1 MNNGLLFLGA
11 LLAVILAALFAV
23 PNFVDW
29 NGYRGVFEEEASKV
43 LGRDVRVGG
52 SVNLKLLPAPY
63 VRFEKVRIAN
73 LTGQTGEPFV
83 RADSFTM
90 WLSGPA
96 LLRGVLEASRIEL
109 EKPVL
114 TLAVDKAGGG
124 NWTNIELKSGDLPFV
139 PRDLAL
145 RSVKLIDGA
154 VSIYNSATDRVAQI
168 EGIYGELSADS
179 LKGPFRFKGMASWS
193 GTSHDLNFATETPSA
208 DGSFGLKVSARA
220 DGTPNVY
227 LLDGRVSDLD
237 SKPQFKGEWTGTLA
251 VPGSDMTA
259 AAGKGDVPLLDLKS
273 EITANALGAK
283 IDDITLALDNAPEPQ
298 MMTGSAVATWT
309 TPPRLDVTLASKW
322 LDSDWLA
329 GAGKNS
335 ASFSKLKQLTLGLMQ
350 SVAGDSKA
358 SAKID
363 LQQVKIGGETA
374 GGLSIDADRS
384 GNVTHITSFNVS
396 LPGGSRLDLAGD
408 LKNDKDKHSF
418 TGSAFI
424 GGTSLSRLK
433 AWAGKSGIPV
443 DITSDGP
450 FSLNGK
456 IDIDQTRF
464 ALADAS
470 AEISGR
476 AMAGD
481 LTIAN
486 DGRKRTDLTLQAA
499 DLDTHDIFPK
509 TADAFKTEFRKALGL
524 APSNDAEGAKAELPG
539 DMRLRVIAGRL
550 IDGDDTY
557 RDVDVTFD
565 VDGKDI
571 SLPAAKLTTANGLT
585 IGLEGGVKTG
595 GGAPVGTIAY
605 DLTGATPDA
614 MKDLVRKAGLTNL
627 LGDEPFKGLKAGKLA
642 GLIELGRRIPSAADI
657 TVDGTLNGSHLSGSA
672 EFDGGLGVWRSQP
685 SRMQITLSAPS
696 LPVLLTGLGQDN
708 HSADGD
714 SGTPAEASLVA
725 AGTFASGTKTRVE
738 VHAHGLQM
746 AFAGDAVWPEDSPL
760 ALNGSAD
767 IKAYDFAD
775 ALSVAGLSLAGGEN
789 GVATHGTIDVSRD
802 KGAWNVATRD
812 LSLGTATIA
821 GDVRI
826 TARANGGRHIEGKIG
841 ADRVTVASLIS
852 MLTDKP
858 STATIAGGAA
868 SVAALESR
876 SIWPSRVFDFDAL
889 DGTEADVRL
898 SFASLDLSGNLAT
911 RDGEMRLTLAPGKLA
926 INDLSADAA
935 GGKLT
940 GNVSLEKASNG
951 VVLASDL
958 KLDQAKLSS
967 FSPAAKGTATFDLKA
982 GATAQSP
989 AGLLAVMAGSGH
1001 LALKD
1006 ANIRA
1011 PAVAT
1016 VADIVDTVL
1025 QGKMQNDVHA
1035 ISTAL
1040 LAALDTS
1047 EVAIGDREL
1056 AMTVTG
1062 GSVKFDPLALDAAD
1076 GKLEATVSADL
1087 TSLNVSAAYQVNAI
1101 VRPLPPPA
1109 VPLPGWQ
1116 PPPPKAPLPPAVVL
1130 YEGQLD
1136 NLAGLNVSV
1145 DVADVQRELSV
1156 RQVER
1161 NVEEL
1166 EISRRVDEERARLDK
1181 ERRKAAARA
1190 KKQPEQLPPVLPE
1203 SAGTAPFNANPPDTP
1218 SPPDAQPAPQAP
1230 VVVPQADQQDGAKS
1244 ADAVSANTVQ
1254 TPKITVEPFAPP
1266 VVQTAPGTQGASQNS
1281 AAAINP
1287 ETGLPI
1293 VQKDQAAVRPVP
1305 APRPAQR
1312 PQRRRTSQDEVM
1324 KSLGNF

>member
-1 MNNGLLFLGA
+1 
-11 LLAVILAALFAV
+11 
-23 PNFVDW
+23 
-29 NGYRGVFEEEASKV
+29 
-43 LGRDVRVGG
+43 
-52 SVNLKLLPAPY
+52 
-63 VRFEKVRIAN
+63 
-73 LTGQTGEPFV
+73 
-83 RADSFTM
+83 
-90 WLSGPA
+90 
-96 LLRGVLEASRIEL
+96 
-109 EKPVL
+109 
-114 TLAVDKAGGG
+114 
-124 NWTNIELKSGDLPFV
+124 
-139 PRDLAL
+139 
-145 RSVKLIDGA
+145 
-154 VSIYNSATDRVAQI
+154 
-168 EGIYGELSADS
+168 
-179 LKGPFRFKGMASWS
+179 
-193 GTSHDLNFATETPSA
+193 
-208 DGSFGLKVSARA
+208 
-220 DGTPNVY
+220 
-227 LLDGRVSDLD
+227 
-237 SKPQFKGEWTGTLA
+237 
-251 VPGSDMTA
+251 
-259 AAGKGDVPLLDLKS
+259 
-273 EITANALGAK
+273 
-283 IDDITLALDNAPEPQ
+283 
-298 MMTGSAVATWT
+298 
-309 TPPRLDVTLASKW
+309 
-322 LDSDWLA
+322 
-329 GAGKNS
+329 
-335 ASFSKLKQLTLGLMQ
+335 MQ

-408 LKNDKDKHSF
+408 LKNDKGKHSF
-418 TGSAFI
+418 AGSVFI

-433 AWAGKSGIPV
+433 TWAGKSGIPV

-509 TADAFKTEFRKALGL
+509 TAEAFKAEFRKALGL
-524 APSNDAEGAKAELPG
+524 APSGDGEGAKAELPG

-565 VDGKDI
+565 VGGKDI

-585 IGLEGGVKTG
+585 IGLEGSVKTG
-595 GGAPVGTIAY
+595 GGAPVGTIGY

-627 LGDEPFKGLKAGKLA
+627 LGDEPFKGLKNGKLA
-642 GLIELGRRIPSAADI
+642 GLIEFGRRIPSAADI
-657 TVDGTLNGSHLSGSA
+657 TVDGTLNGSHLSGSS
-672 EFDGGLGVWRSQP
+672 EFDGGLGAWRSQP

-708 HSADGD
+708 QGAAGN

-725 AGTFASGTKTRVE
+725 AGTLASGAKTRVE
-738 VHAHGLQM
+738 VHAQGLQT
-746 AFAGDAVWPEDSPL
+746 AFAGDVVWPEGSPL

-767 IKAYDFAD
+767 IKADDFAD

-802 KGAWNVATRD
+802 KGVWNVTTRD

-821 GDVRI
+821 SDVRI
-826 TARANGGRHIEGKIG
+826 TAGANGGRRIEGKIG
-841 ADRVTVASLIS
+841 ADRVTVASLLSI
-852 MLTDKP
+852 LTDKP

-876 SIWPSRVFDFDAL
+876 SLWPSRVFDFDAL
-889 DGTEADVRL
+889 DGTEADVRI

-926 INDLSADAA
+926 ISDLSADAA

-951 VVLASDL
+951 VVLATDL

-967 FSPAAKGTATFDLKA
+967 FSPAAKGSATFDLKA

-1001 LALKD
+1001 VALKD

-1025 QGKMQNDVHA
+1025 QGKMQNDVRT

-1040 LAALDTS
+1040 LASLDTS
-1047 EVAIGDREL
+1047 QVAIGDREL
-1056 AMTVTG
+1056 AMTVTD
-1062 GSVKFDPLALDAAD
+1062 GSVKFDPLSLDAPD
-1076 GKLEATVSADL
+1076 GKLEATVSTDL
-1087 TSLNVSAAYQVNAI
+1087 TSLNVSAAYQVSSI

-1166 EISRRVDEERARLDK
+1166 EISRRVDEERARLEK
-1181 ERRKAAARA
+1181 ERRKAAEAQRAAANAAARA
-1190 KKQPEQLPPVLPE
+1190 KKQQPEQLPPVLPE
-1203 SAGTAPFNANPPDTP
+1203 SAGTAPPDAKPSDTP
-1218 SPPDAQPAPQAP
+1218 LPPDAQPAPQPP

-1254 TPKITVEPFAPP
+1254 TQKITVEPFAPP
-1266 VVQTAPGTQGASQNS
+1266 VVQTAPGDAASQNS
-1281 AAAINP
+1281 AAAIDP

-1312 PQRRRTSQDEVM
+1312 PQRRRTSQDEVL